1 MLSLVALQGTIWVL
15 YIENAEIVVCFI
27 QLLKKSCVNL
37 ILQFGYSE
45 IFDLNRV
52 SYRPFQTDWN
62 MRKLICVLQHLK
74 LSSSVECLSLEAE
87 QQRLAVADLK
97 KYVQMVFLNLLR
109 VVQNCT
115 INLLAWLKHTTL
127 RLDYEDFV
135 V

>member
-1 MLSLVALQGTIWVL
+1 MLSLVALQGAIWVL

-27 QLLKKSCVNL
+27 KLLKKSCVNL

-74 LSSSVECLSLEAE
+74 LSSSVECLSLETE
-87 QQRLAVADLK
+87 QQRLPVADLK

-115 INLLAWLKHTTL
+115 VNLLAWFKHTTL